1 MYHVFRFQLCPS
13 IAVLC
18 HDIHCIW
25 ITRWFI
31 IKCYSYLIVRIIS
44 TRFIITLCVYVFAI
58 FRQASPA
65 QLRAGFYMGAYV
77 NNDKG
82 RPQHRELSSLLF
94 ARSALVLQRPLLT
107 ISEKRMGTELRAYLP
122 SPRRLECLI
131 SSLCHRKGSHWSL
144 GRNYFT
150 TLGVG
155 TSCTPVL
162 RSTTWVNRKRESSN
176 FRKRIPFPS
185 LSFSLLFSCK
195 KYFGNYISIRN

>member
-1 MYHVFRFQLCPS
+1 
-13 IAVLC
+13 
-18 HDIHCIW
+18 
-25 ITRWFI
+25 
-31 IKCYSYLIVRIIS
+31 
-44 TRFIITLCVYVFAI
+44 
-58 FRQASPA
+58 
-65 QLRAGFYMGAYV
+65 MGAYV

-107 ISEKRMGTELRAYLP
+107 ISEKRMGTELTAYHP

-131 SSLCHRKGSHWSL
+131 SSLCHSKGSHWSL

-162 RSTTWVNRKRESSN
+162 RSTTLVNRARIVKLSKADSISFIIIFPFVFLQEIFRE
-176 FRKRIPFPS
+176 
-185 LSFSLLFSCK
+185 L
-195 KYFGNYISIRN
+195 YFHT